1 MGTTRAWLGA
11 LGAGT
16 SLAVASSIMLLV
28 VSSVIAFNGW
38 PDDLSGASAP
48 EMAALSQ
55 ASSAASQ
62 AIPAVVALPQP
73 VTRRT
78 PSAATPD
85 RLRDTNR
92 SSRSDV
98 PSPVA
103 VGGDDQ
109 AAVVGDEP
117 GAPSPAPDGSSDI
130 TAEVDPVR
138 EVGDALRE
146 TTDVLRQ
153 TTSTAA
159 DVVAPV
165 APSVGGTLQSVGA
178 AGADTVDGVVESVPQ
193 P

>member
-1 MGTTRAWLGA
+1 MRTTRAWLGA
-11 LGAGT
+11 FGAGT

-55 ASSAASQ
+55 GSSAASQ

-73 VTRRT
+73 VTRGT

-98 PSPVA
+98 PSPVT
-103 VGGDDQ
+103 VGGDEQ
-109 AAVVGDEP
+109 AAVIGDEP

-165 APSVGGTLQSVGA
+165 APSVGGALQSVGA
-178 AGADTVDGVVESVPQ
+178 AGADTVDGVVESVLQ